1 LADIDRMFNPR
12 TVALIGAT
20 EKEGTV
26 GEATLKNLLIGKGK
40 HTVYPVNPSH
50 ESVAGLKCYPNIAAI
65 PEHVDLA
72 VIATPAST
80 VPEVVD
86 ECGKAGVDGV
96 VIISAGF
103 KEIGA
108 EGVKLENEIRVIR
121 AKYGLRLLGPNC
133 VGFARPSAH
142 LNATF
147 LRDNPE
153 PGSIAFISQSGA
165 LGSAILDWAT
175 VSHVGFS
182 MFASLGSM
190 LDVDFG
196 DLIDF
201 LGTDPATR
209 SIILYVEGIGN
220 AKKFMSAARGFS
232 RTKPIVVLKA
242 GKYNTGA
249 KAVQSHTGALAGD
262 FEVYDAAF
270 KRVGVVRVDE
280 IGNLFNCAS
289 VLDSKRL
296 PSGPRVAMVT
306 NAGGPGVVA
315 SDAVTDLGGEM
326 AKLSPDSMKVL
337 DEHLPP
343 YWSHGNPVDVLGDA
357 DVARYETAV
366 GTCLADP
373 SVDGLV
379 AICTPQGVTPAA
391 ELATTVVRLAKD
403 KQKPVLTV
411 WMGEKG
417 VAEAR
422 RKFAE
427 NSVPTYPTPEEA
439 VKTYMYMYR
448 YKRNLDLLYETPEE
462 LPVDLMPPNSH
473 LKLMIRRAI
482 SGGKLLLSQAD
493 ADKFLDAYNIPRLAG
508 GFAKG
513 AEEALLVAR
522 RIGYPVVI
530 KIVSQDVVHKSDVG
544 GVVTNITSS
553 EMLAHEFAKL
563 MDRIRILKPEAKID
577 GVYVQRMAKDVDY
590 ELILGSKKD
599 RDFGAVLLFGSGGI
613 GVELFRDFAIG
624 LPPINQVL
632 ARRLMEDTKI
642 YKALAHGLRNKAPV
656 NLKTLEEVLV
666 RFSSMVTDFPEIS
679 EVDINPLSVSEGK
692 AFAVDV
698 RILLDPNPIDRSTPY
713 PHLVI
718 IPYPTKYVIPW
729 KLEDGTDVLL
739 RPIRPEDEAIE
750 SEFINGL
757 SEETSRYR
765 FFNIV
770 RNLPHSDLVRFC
782 NIDYDREM
790 AIVAE
795 VTEGGRRREIGVG
808 RIIAEPDSKRGE
820 FAVVIADSY
829 QGKGLGRKLVDMVID
844 IASEKHLE
852 SIYGVVLREN
862 QPMLSLCRE
871 MGFSLHPEED
881 YVRVELPLEVE
892 APAQG
897 QGQVRSHVKPATTKT
912 QGQSQEGQG
921 KEAEGM
927 SQ

>member
-1 LADIDRMFNPR
+1 MFSPK
-12 TVALIGAT
+12 TIALIGAT
-20 EKEGTV
+20 DKEGTV
-26 GEATLKNLLIGKGK
+26 GEATLKNLLIGKGR
-40 HTVYPVNPSH
+40 HTVFPVNPSH
-50 ESVAGLKCYPNIAAI
+50 TTVAGLTCYPNIAAV

-72 VIATPAST
+72 VIATPAKS

-103 KEIGA
+103 REIGA
-108 EGVKLENEIRVIR
+108 EGAKLEEEIKIIR

-133 VGFARPSAH
+133 VGFARPSIH

-147 LRDNPE
+147 LRDSPE
-153 PGSIAFISQSGA
+153 LGSIAFISQSGA

-182 MFASLGSM
+182 LFASVGSM
-190 LDVDFG
+190 LDLDFG

-209 SIILYVEGIGN
+209 SIIVYIEGIGN
-220 AKKFMSAARGFS
+220 ARKFMSAARGFA
-232 RTKPIVVLKA
+232 RTKPIIVLKA

-270 KRVGVVRVDE
+270 KRVGVLRVDE
-280 IGNLFNCAS
+280 IGDLFNCAT

-296 PSGPRVAMVT
+296 PSGPRLAILT

-315 SDAVTDLGGEM
+315 SDKVADLGGEL
-326 AKLSPDSMKVL
+326 AKLSDSSIKVL
-337 DEHLPP
+337 NEHLPP

-357 DVARYETAV
+357 DLNRYESALA
-366 GTCLADP
+366 TCLGDP
-373 SVDGLV
+373 NVDGML
-379 AICTPQGVTPAA
+379 AMCTPQGVTPAT
-391 ELATTVVRLAKD
+391 ELATTVVKLAKERS
-403 KQKPVLTV
+403 KPILAV

-427 NSVPTYPTPEEA
+427 NSIPSYPTPEEA

-448 YKRNLDLLYETPEE
+448 YRRNLDLLYETPEE
-462 LPVDLMPPNSH
+462 IPVDLMPPNSH
-473 LKLMIRRAI
+473 LKLMVRKAI
-482 SGGKLLLSQAD
+482 ADGKLLLSQAE
-493 ADKFLDAYNIPRLAG
+493 ADKFLDAYNIPRLSG
-508 GFAKG
+508 GFARSD
-513 AEEALLVAR
+513 EEALMVAR
-522 RIGYPVVI
+522 RVGYPVVL
-530 KIVSQDVVHKSDVG
+530 KVVSQDVIHKSDVG

-553 EMLAHEFAKL
+553 EMLSHEFAKL
-563 MDRIRILKPEAKID
+563 IDRVKILKPGAKID
-577 GVYVQRMAKDVDY
+577 GVYVQKMVKVVDY

-632 ARRLMEDTKI
+632 ARRMMEETKI
-642 YKALAHGLRNKAPV
+642 YKALSKGLRNHAPA
-656 NLKTLEEVLV
+656 NLKALEEVIV
-666 RFSSMVTDFPEIS
+666 RVSSMVADFPEIA
-679 EVDINPLSVSEGK
+679 EMDINPLSVGEGK
-692 AFAVDV
+692 VYAVDV

-713 PHLVI
+713 SHMVI
-718 IPYPTKYVIPW
+718 LPYPTKYVIPW

-739 RPIRPEDEAIE
+739 RPIRPEDEAME

-795 VTEGGRRREIGVG
+795 ITEGGRRREIGVG
-808 RIIAEPDSKRGE
+808 RLIAEPDRKRGE
-820 FAVVIADSY
+820 FAVVIADQY
-829 QGKGLGRKLVDMVID
+829 QTKGLGRKLVDMLIN
-844 IASEKHLE
+844 IAEERRFE
-852 SIYGVVLREN
+852 SIFGVVLRDN
-862 QPMLSLCRE
+862 TPMLSLCRE
-871 MGFSLHPEED
+871 MGFALHPEED
-881 YVRVELPLEVE
+881 YTRVELALNVDVVSQP
-892 APAQG
+892 
-897 QGQVRSHVKPATTKT
+897 
-912 QGQSQEGQG
+912 QSQPQTSTQEE
-921 KEAEGM
+921 KDESAEGLA
-927 SQ
+927 Q